1 MNNEIPRYI
10 AIEGVIGVGK
20 TSLAHLLANKL
31 DAELMLEDASNNPF
45 LSDFYKDRKRFAF
58 PVQLFFLLSRFQ
70 QLQSLVERDLFIE
83 RIVADYIFDKDALFA
98 SVTLS
103 DREMALYEKMA
114 VVLKRD
120 VAKPDLVVYLQAS
133 TPVIMKRIKKRNLS
147 FEKPLDRG
155 YIDELNE
162 AYNSFFFH
170 YTEVPL
176 LVVKTDN
183 VNFID
188 NPNHLEDLIEQIKKP
203 QPQTMYYAPSGDTD
217 QRVL

>member
-1 MNNEIPRYI
+1 MSSEIPRYI

-20 TSLAHLLANKL
+20 TSLARLLAERL
-31 DAELMLEDASNNPF
+31 DAELMLEDASGNPF
-45 LSDFYKDRKRFAF
+45 LADFYKDRKRFAF
-58 PVQLFFLLSRFQ
+58 PVQLYFLLSRFQ
-70 QLQSLVERDLFIE
+70 QLQGLVERDLFIE
-83 RIVADYIFDKDALFA
+83 RIIADYIFDKDALFA

-103 DREMALYEKMA
+103 DREISLYDKMA
-114 VVLKRD
+114 AVLKRD
-120 VAKPDLVVYLQAS
+120 VARPDLVIYLQAS
-133 TPVIMKRIKKRNLS
+133 TPVIMKRIKKRNTTI
-147 FEKPLDRG
+147 EKPIDSD

-170 YTEVPL
+170 YSEVPL

-188 NPNHLEDLIEQIKKP
+188 NPKHLEDLIEQIKKP
-203 QPQTMYYAPSGDTD
+203 QPQTMYYAPSGDFD